1 MIGCVAVCVCA
12 ILLEARLDSVIMED
26 VRTLASQ
33 PGQAPSESTI
43 PVETLSSDA
52 VLDALRMIFL
62 DAPLHEVLTNIIR
75 LIEAH
80 SSGMLCSIF
89 LLSEDGTHLKCAA
102 APSLPEAYCDAIDR
116 LDIGPT
122 VASCGTA
129 AYPRQPVFVSDVAS
143 DPKWANLKGLALPNG
158 VRAAWSSPIM
168 SHSGKV
174 LGTFHIHYGE
184 VRHPGQGEI
193 HLIDC
198 ASRIAGIAIESKRSH
213 VALQNALVEIKCSQ
227 NRLQMAIDT
236 IPALAWAARLD
247 GSAEFFNQ
255 HYLHYVGLPAE
266 QMRDGGWTVA
276 VHPDDLNRL
285 AGSWQFIMA
294 SGKQGE
300 CEARLRR
307 FDGEYRWFL
316 FRVNPLRDE
325 FGNIVKWFGVNTDI
339 EDRKRAEETLRRS
352 EHDLLE
358 AQRLSH
364 TGSWKHHIQSG
375 TVTVSPEIFRIF
387 GVQPD
392 EDISAPDFWLRR
404 RHPDDQKHIQEL
416 FESCET
422 EKKDYE
428 AHYRIVLP
436 GGAIKHLHT
445 IGHPILNELGDL
457 VEFTGTTI
465 DITEYKE
472 AEEKL
477 RQSEREARQ
486 LLDLS
491 PVHISEMGPDGVPL
505 HYNQVALAYHGIT
518 LEEWKSTSHR
528 WWSVPVEQNM
538 RVHPQDAERFVSEI
552 PNKFLAG
559 FPFELEVRLRRKD
572 GQYRWFHFRINPMRD
587 EQGRITRWY
596 SVGTDID
603 DRKKAEERTRNE
615 NLALRE
621 QIDRDSM
628 FEDIVGSSEA
638 LGKVLGQ
645 VAKLAASDS
654 TVLILGETG
663 TGKELIAR
671 AIHKRSN
678 RAERAFIAV
687 NCAAIP
693 PSLVASELFGFEK
706 GAFTGATQGRAGRFE
721 SANGGTIFLDEVGDL
736 PQEVQIALLRVL
748 QEREIER
755 VGRNKPIPVDVR
767 VLSATHRDL
776 DALVAEGK
784 FRQDLLY
791 RLNVVPIELP
801 PLRERVADI
810 PLLVEYY
817 IDRFG
822 KKSGKKFRTI
832 DKQTLT
838 LLQAYSWPGNIR
850 ELQNV
855 IERAIILSDGDTFS
869 VDETWFKREPTSRVA
884 GPTVALEDALLSQ
897 EKEMIE
903 AALTE
908 SHGRISG
915 PAGAAAKLALPAQTL
930 EAKIKR
936 LGINKFRFKVPHVG

>member
-1 MIGCVAVCVCA
+1 MA
-12 ILLEARLDSVIMED
+12 D
-26 VRTLASQ
+26 VRTSTSQ
-33 PGQAPSESTI
+33 PGQAPSKS
-43 PVETLSSDA
+43 PSPPETLSSEA

-62 DAPLHEVLTNIIR
+62 DASLNEVLTSVIR

-102 APSLPEAYCDAIDR
+102 APSLPEAYRDAIDQ

-129 AYPRQPVFVSDVAS
+129 AYLRQPVFVSDIAS

-168 SHSGKV
+168 SHGGKV
-174 LGTFHIHYGE
+174 LGTFDMHCGK
-184 VRHPGQGEI
+184 VRHPGHGEI
-193 HLIDC
+193 QLI
-198 ASRIAGIAIESKRSH
+198 
-213 VALQNALVEIKCSQ
+213 
-227 NRLQMAIDT
+227 
-236 IPALAWAARLD
+236 
-247 GSAEFFNQ
+247 
-255 HYLHYVGLPAE
+255 
-266 QMRDGGWTVA
+266 
-276 VHPDDLNRL
+276 DDLNSL
-285 AGSWQFIMA
+285 AGSWQSIMA

-300 CEARLRR
+300 SEARLRR

-316 FRVNPLRDE
+316 FRANPLRDE
-325 FGNIVKWFGVNTDI
+325 FGNIVKWFGINTDI
-339 EDRKRAEETLRRS
+339 EDLKRAEETLRRS

-358 AQRLSH
+358 AQRISH
-364 TGSWKHHIQSG
+364 TGSWKHHVRSG
-375 TVTVSPEIFRIF
+375 TVTVSPEVFRIF
-387 GVQPD
+387 GVKPD
-392 EDISAPDFWLRR
+392 EDVSAPDFWLSRN
-404 RHPDDQKHIQEL
+404 HPDDQKRIQEV
-416 FESCET
+416 FERCET

-428 AHYRIVLP
+428 ADYRIVLP
-436 GGAIKHLHT
+436 DGAIKHLHAV
-445 IGHPILNELGDL
+445 GHPILNELGDL
-457 VEFTGTTI
+457 VEFTGTTV

-477 RQSEREARQ
+477 GQSEREARQ

-491 PVHISEMGPDGVPL
+491 PVHFSEMGPDGIPL
-505 HYNQVALAYHGIT
+505 YNNQAALAYHGIT

-528 WWSVPVEQNM
+528 WWSVPVEQNI
-538 RVHPQDAERFVSEI
+538 RVHRQDAERFVSDI

-559 FPFELEVRLRRKD
+559 SPFELEVRLRRMD
-572 GQYRWFHFRINPMRD
+572 GQYRWFHFRVNPMQD

-645 VAKLAASDS
+645 VAKLAACDS
-654 TVLILGETG
+654 TILILGETG

-671 AIHKRSN
+671 AIHKQSN
-678 RAERAFIAV
+678 RAERAFIGV

-706 GAFTGATQGRAGRFE
+706 GAFTGATQGRVGRFE

-755 VGRNKPIPVDVR
+755 VGSNKPIPVDVR

-791 RLNVVPIELP
+791 RLNVVPIEMP

-810 PLLVEYY
+810 PLLVEYF
-817 IDRFG
+817 IGRFG
-822 KKSGKKFRTI
+822 KKIGKKFRTI
-832 DKQTLT
+832 DKQTLS
-838 LLQAYSWPGNIR
+838 LLQAYGWPGNVR

-855 IERAIILSDGDTFS
+855 IERAIILTDGDLFL
-869 VDETWFKREPTSRVA
+869 WMRP
-884 GPTVALEDALLSQ
+884 G
-897 EKEMIE
+897 
-903 AALTE
+903 
-908 SHGRISG
+908 
-915 PAGAAAKLALPAQTL
+915 
-930 EAKIKR
+930 
-936 LGINKFRFKVPHVG
+936 

>member
-1 MIGCVAVCVCA
+1 MAH
-12 ILLEARLDSVIMED
+12 ARTS
-26 VRTLASQ
+26 ASQ
-33 PGQAPSESTI
+33 PGQAPSKSPT
-43 PVETLSSDA
+43 PAETLSNEA

-62 DAPLHEVLTNIIR
+62 DASLNEVLTSVVR

-80 SSGMLCSIF
+80 SNGMLCSIF
-89 LLSEDGTHLKCAA
+89 LLSEDGVHLKCAA
-102 APSLPEAYCDAIDR
+102 APSLPEAYRDAIDR

-129 AYPRQPVFVSDVAS
+129 AYLRQPVFVSDIAS
-143 DPKWANLKGLALPNG
+143 DPKWANLKGIALAKG

-174 LGTFHIHYGE
+174 LGTFDMHYGE
-184 VRHPGQGEI
+184 VRHPGHGEI
-193 HLIDC
+193 QLIDC

-213 VALQNALVEIKCSQ
+213 VALQNALVEIKSSES
-227 NRLQMAIDT
+227 RLQMAIDT
-236 IPALAWAARLD
+236 IPALAWSARPD

-255 HYLHYVGLPAE
+255 RYLHYVGLPAE
-266 QMRDGGWTVA
+266 QVKNWGWTVT
-276 VHPDDLNRL
+276 VHPDDLNSL
-285 AGSWQFIMA
+285 AGSWQSIMA

-300 CEARLRR
+300 SEARLRR
-307 FDGEYRWFL
+307 FDGEYRWFV

-325 FGNIVKWFGVNTDI
+325 FGNIVTWFGINTDI

-358 AQRLSH
+358 AQRISH
-364 TGSWKHHIQSG
+364 TGSWKHQVRLG
-375 TVTVSPEIFRIF
+375 TVTVSPEVFRIF
-387 GVQPD
+387 GVKPD
-392 EDISAPDFWLRR
+392 EDMSTTDFWLSRN
-404 RHPDDQKHIQEL
+404 HPEDQKRIQEL
-416 FESCET
+416 FERCEI

-428 AHYRIVLP
+428 ADYRIVLP
-436 GGAIKHLHT
+436 GGAIKHLHA

-457 VEFTGTTI
+457 VEFIGTI
-465 DITEYKE
+465 VDITEYKE

-491 PVHISEMGPDGVPL
+491 PVHFSEMGPDGIPL
-505 HYNQVALAYHGIT
+505 YNNQAALAYHGIT
-518 LEEWKSTSHR
+518 LEEWKSSSHR
-528 WWSVPVEQNM
+528 WWSVPLEQNM
-538 RVHPQDAERFVSEI
+538 RVHRQDAERVLSDI

-559 FPFELEVRLRRKD
+559 SPFEFEVRLRRKD
-572 GQYRWFHFRINPMRD
+572 GQYRWFHFRVNPMRD

-603 DRKKAEERTRNE
+603 DRKKSEERTRNE

-645 VAKLAASDS
+645 VAKLAAGDS

-671 AIHKRSN
+671 AIHKRSS
-678 RAERAFIAV
+678 RGERAFIGV
-687 NCAAIP
+687 NCGAIP

-706 GAFTGATQGRAGRFE
+706 GAFTGATQGRPGRFE

-755 VGRNKPIPVDVR
+755 VGSNKPIPVDVR

-791 RLNVVPIELP
+791 RLNVVPIEMP
-801 PLRERVADI
+801 SLRERVADI
-810 PLLVEYY
+810 PLLVEYFVG
-817 IDRFG
+817 RFG
-822 KKSGKKFRTI
+822 KKNGKKFRTI

-838 LLQAYSWPGNIR
+838 LLQAYGWPGNVR

-869 VDETWFKREPTSRVA
+869 VDETWLKREPASRVA
-884 GPTVALEDALLSQ
+884 GPIVALGDALLSQ

-903 AALTE
+903 AALAE
-908 SHGRISG
+908 SCGRISG

-936 LGINKFRFKVPHVG
+936 LGINKFRFKVPHAD